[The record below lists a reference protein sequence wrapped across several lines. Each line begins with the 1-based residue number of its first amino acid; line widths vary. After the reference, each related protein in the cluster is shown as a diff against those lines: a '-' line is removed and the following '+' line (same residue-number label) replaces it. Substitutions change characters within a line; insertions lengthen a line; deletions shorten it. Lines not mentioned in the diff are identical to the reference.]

1 MFLTFYAY
9 FSYVYFRYK
18 KSCMTY
24 LFDGHNDLEEN
35 QFQVKQKMFK
45 L

>member
-1 MFLTFYAY
+1 MPTSVMFI
-9 FSYVYFRYK
+9 SDIK